1 VIKLSAVSK
10 SFKRHQVL
18 KSLNLEITT
27 GERIA
32 LLGSNGA
39 GKTTLIRCLLGEY
52 TFQGSITVNG
62 LDPRHN
68 RREVLAQIGFVPQL
82 PPPLKMPVDQLI
94 NFAASVCGS
103 SPADM
108 VAVAEQLGLDIKL
121 LQRHPFEKLSGGQ
134 KQKLL
139 ISIALGRPTAL
150 LIMDE
155 PTANLDPE
163 ARKTVIALLQER
175 ANSCAMLISSHR
187 VDEVANLVN
196 RVVELDR
203 GEVVADKIITP
214 EYITDKL

>member
-1 VIKLSAVSK
+1 MIKLSAVSK

-103 SPADM
+103 SPD
-108 VAVAEQLGLDIKL
+108 
-121 LQRHPFEKLSGGQ
+121 
-134 KQKLL
+134 
-139 ISIALGRPTAL
+139 
-150 LIMDE
+150 
-155 PTANLDPE
+155 
-163 ARKTVIALLQER
+163 RK
-175 ANSCAMLISSHR
+175 S
-187 VDEVANLVN
+187 
-196 RVVELDR
+196 VV
-203 GEVVADKIITP
+203 
-214 EYITDKL
+214 